1 MDKKTIGI
9 VMAAILAGL
18 SGGAEVLSLG
28 ERVEALE
35 KIHPE
40 LDAPEAPSEEEE
52 PEEAAQEPESPEPTE
67 EPDEEPESAPE
78 PAEDEGEPEAEAVE
92 E

>member
-9 VMAAILAGL
+9 VMAAVLAGL

-40 LDAPEAPSEEEE
+40 LDAPEAPEKQEEPAEEPEGEEAEEE
-52 PEEAAQEPESPEPTE
+52 PEA
-67 EPDEEPESAPE
+67 SAE
-78 PAEDEGEPEAEAVE
+78 PAEGETENPEE
-92 E
+92 